1 MKKTISVIM
10 AALSFALVAGAT
22 QPPPQ
27 EFPRMEAFLGYQ
39 FTRFNP
45 SSGFVPSFNANGGSG
60 QFAYNFYK
68 WAGLAFDAGA
78 VTKGILNGRDVDTT
92 VVHFVA
98 GPRFAFHNHTRF
110 TPFGQVLFGGAYAT
124 TSTRIN
130 VLPLVSNL
138 PLDPTIPVTAR
149 LTASH
154 TGFAMMA
161 GGGLDIKLSKHIAFR
176 PLAFDYYLTRTPNF
190 ITGITDNDINR
201 NNWRYTAGVNFMF
214 GGPR

>member
-1 MKKTISVIM
+1 MKKTITVIM

-22 QPPPQ
+22 QPPPN

-45 SSGFVPSFNANGGSG
+45 NSGFIPSFNANGGSG
-60 QFAYNFYK
+60 QFVFNFYK
-68 WAGLAFDAGA
+68 WAGIAFDAGA
-78 VTKGILNGRDVDTT
+78 VTKGVLNGRDVDTT

-98 GPRFAFHNHTRF
+98 GPRFSFHNHTRF

-124 TSTRIN
+124 TSARIN
-130 VLPLVSNL
+130 ALPAL
-138 PLDPTIPVTAR
+138 PIFGLDPMLPVTVR
-149 LTASH
+149 LTAAH

-161 GGGLDIKLSKHIAFR
+161 GGGFDIKLSKHIAFR
-176 PLAFDYYLTRTPNF
+176 PIAFDYYLTRIPSF
-190 ITGITDNDINR
+190 ITGNDSNR